1 MNRAVT
7 MGSGK
12 CRAGREGTT
21 ARVLILLF
29 FFSLLLPFF
38 SAPLLAQGCAMCKTA
53 VASQGASMMEALN
66 LGIIVL
72 LVPPIGILTTIL
84 VFAFRRDE

>member
-1 MNRAVT
+1 
-7 MGSGK
+7 MGSSK

-21 ARVLILLF
+21 ARILSLLF
-29 FFSLLLPFF
+29 FVSLLLPFF

-53 VASQGASMMEALN
+53 VASQEASMMEALN
-66 LGIIVL
+66 LGIMVL
-72 LVPPIGILTTIL
+72 LVPPVGILTTIL